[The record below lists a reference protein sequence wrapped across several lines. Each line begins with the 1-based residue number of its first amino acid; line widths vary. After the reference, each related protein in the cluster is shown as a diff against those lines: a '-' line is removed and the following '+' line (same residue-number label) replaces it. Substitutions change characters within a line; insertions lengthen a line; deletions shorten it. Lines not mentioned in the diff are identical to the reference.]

1 MPCAQNP
8 SHKKLRLLEF
18 FDHDK
23 NLNRQ
28 KKGYKELSTD
38 LALFQVDTWSQ
49 QNDLLQIP
57 PKTAGKP
64 FKCTLCSATF
74 GKSYGLNRHMVT
86 HTSEKPY
93 ECVECGQRFNQKG
106 NLYTHRR
113 RAHNVQEID
122 YL

>member
-1 MPCAQNP
+1 MCAKALSQ
-8 SHKKLRLLEF
+8 KLRLLEL
-18 FDHDK
+18 FDHDN

-49 QNDLLQIP
+49 LQIP

-74 GKSYGLNRHMVT
+74 GKSYGLNRHMVV